1 MIKLLVM
8 QKYELRETATTPYVN
23 FDPDTGV
30 IRMEGRSIPENV
42 IDFYQ
47 PILRWIDEYATNSQ
61 PETIVHLKFEY
72 FNTSSSKR
80 IFDIMK
86 KFEKLAVDTGKKV
99 TINWYFEE
107 DDEDIYFAGND
118 YKALINKVD
127 FNLVEIKG

>member
-1 MIKLLVM
+1 MLKF
-8 QKYELRETATTPYVN
+8 ELKETATTPFVN
-23 FDPDTGV
+23 FDYASGV
-30 IRMEGRSIPENV
+30 IKMEGRSIPENV

-47 PILRWIDEYATNSQ
+47 PILRWIDEYAQN
-61 PETIVHLKFEY
+61 PLHETLVHLKFEY

-86 KFEKLAVDTGKKV
+86 KLERMAIDTGTKV

-118 YKALINKVD
+118 YKALINKVE
-127 FNLVEIKG
+127 FNLIELKQN

>member
-1 MIKLLVM
+1 MVKL
-8 QKYELRETATTPYVN
+8 ELKETATTPYIN
-23 FDPDTGV
+23 FDPTSGV

-47 PILRWIDEYATNSQ
+47 PILGWVEEYGKSIQ
-61 PETIVHLKFEY
+61 PETTVHLKFEY

-80 IFDIMK
+80 IFDLMK
-86 KFEKLAVDTGKKV
+86 KFEKIAIETGAKV
-99 TINWYFEE
+99 TINWYYEE

-127 FNLVEIKG
+127 FNLIEIKPS

>member
-1 MIKLLVM
+1 MVKF
-8 QKYELRETATTPYVN
+8 ELKETATTPYIS
-23 FDPDTGV
+23 FDPETGIV
-30 IRMEGRSIPENV
+30 RMEGRSIPENV

-47 PILRWIDEYATNSQ
+47 PILRWIDEYSKKPQ
-61 PETIVHLKFEY
+61 PETVVHLKFEY

-86 KFEKLAVDTGKKV
+86 KFEKLAIDADTKV

-118 YKALINKVD
+118 YKALINKID
-127 FNLVEIKG
+127 FNLVEVKPT